1 MKAYEEKLNRS
12 KTPPPLR
19 KFGHNC
25 GPKGVL
31 ADYYEDLERKRIEV
45 YLLLNYVI

>member
-1 MKAYEEKLNRS
+1 MKAYEEELS
-12 KTPPPLR
+12 KSHTPPPIR

-31 ADYYEDLERKRIEV
+31 ADYYEDLEMKRIEV
-45 YLLLNYVI
+45 YKLYIS